1 MLNEQ
6 KKKECTLALIC
17 AVIIVV
23 FTCIGVVM
31 NLVTT
36 NDANFD
42 HRGLKTFCMFTVNS
56 NILTAIGMSLVIPYA
71 IDGLRKPYYNLPGW
85 LITFLLACTTSVS
98 LTFIVCLF
106 ILFPAQGFY
115 MIFWGSRF
123 FLHLICP
130 ILAFVSFT
138 FIMSSH
144 RIPRVSTFFAV
155 IPTLIYAC
163 VYFVLVVVIGEENG
177 GWNDFYG
184 FTTYVPFYVSAAVII
199 PAAYGLANL
208 IRVLHNRTYERKR
221 ELRNTDKYDSGYLIG
236 EIMSLAR
243 LERKNEAPG
252 SDIVIPRRLIQFLL
266 DSTDNEMDLYDAL
279 SLYLK
284 TYIEEQ

>member
-1 MLNEQ
+1 MPASRGCKQRGSFVMDRVMKITRRQCL
-6 KKKECTLALIC
+6 LAMISAMVVVIC
-17 AVIIVV
+17 V
-23 FTCIGVVM
+23 CIGVTM
-31 NLVTT
+31 NLTT
-36 NDANFD
+36 LYDENFD
-42 HRGLKTFCMFTVNS
+42 HMGLRTFCMFTVNS

-163 VYFVLVVVIGEENG
+163 VYFVLVVVTLPLRIRLCR
-177 GWNDFYG
+177 
-184 FTTYVPFYVSAAVII
+184 
-199 PAAYGLANL
+199 GL
-208 IRVLHNRTYERKR
+208 T
-221 ELRNTDKYDSGYLIG
+221 
-236 EIMSLAR
+236 
-243 LERKNEAPG
+243 
-252 SDIVIPRRLIQFLL
+252 
-266 DSTDNEMDLYDAL
+266 
-279 SLYLK
+279 
-284 TYIEEQ
+284 